1 MTSWHRA
8 FQKSKGQD
16 IGACTFSKP
25 RIVVNVQTVFRRRSD
40 QERPEGE
47 EQEEQGEQD
56 QEGEGGEEVSNTL
69 INVNFLLT

>member
-1 MTSWHRA
+1 MTPWHRA
-8 FQKSKGQD
+8 FQKSKALGV
-16 IGACTFSKP
+16 GACNFLKL

-56 QEGEGGEEVSNTL
+56 QEGEGGEEVSKTL
-69 INVNFLLT
+69 INVKFLLA